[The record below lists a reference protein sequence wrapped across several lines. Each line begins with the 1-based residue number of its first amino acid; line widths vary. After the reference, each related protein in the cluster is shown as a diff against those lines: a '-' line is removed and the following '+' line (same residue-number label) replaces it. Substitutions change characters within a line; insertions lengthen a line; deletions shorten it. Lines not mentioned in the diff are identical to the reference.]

1 MQPMESFL
9 HQRFALLLHHAP
21 QLIAILQKDVST
33 NLLFANLPAALLTN
47 AILLP
52 TNVNSLF
59 LTVMMAMLVP
69 PIASVHHLAV
79 FILQNALLLMHVP
92 LLLAA
97 TDFAPR
103 PQRTAT
109 ILTLAL
115 PTLAI
120 LALELAFILLLSVLV
135 TLEAWELAILKPLN
149 A

>member
-103 PQRTAT
+103 LQRTAT